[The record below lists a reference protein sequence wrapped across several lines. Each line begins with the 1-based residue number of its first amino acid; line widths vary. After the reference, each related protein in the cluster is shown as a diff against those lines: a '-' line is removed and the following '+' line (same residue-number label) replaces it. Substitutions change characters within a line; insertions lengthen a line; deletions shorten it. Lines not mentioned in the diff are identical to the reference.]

1 MLPAMHA
8 ALRLARFTL
17 LSTLT
22 AIAAL
27 AAGDASAQPAV
38 RLGGVDHIALTVS
51 NVNASEA
58 FFTRTLGFTVERRDP
73 EHPAVTLTNGHVVL
87 MLYRVADLGTEVPFD
102 RKRNVGLHHLAFEIG
117 SFEELATLYAQLERV
132 PGVVVEFPPEPL
144 GAGPA
149 KHMIIREP
157 GGNRLEFIH
166 QPKSAA
172 RLDASKARFAAPP
185 SRHDLVLGSAAS
197 QD

>member
-1 MLPAMHA
+1 MHA
-8 ALRLARFTL
+8 ALRPARLTFLA
-17 LSTLT
+17 TLT
-22 AIAAL
+22 ALAAL
-27 AAGDASAQPAV
+27 APGALPASAQSGV
-38 RLGGVDHIALTVS
+38 RLGGVDHMALTVS

-58 FFTRTLGFTVERRDP
+58 FFTRHLGFTVERRDP
-73 EHPAVTLTNGHVVL
+73 DHPAVTLTNGHVVL
-87 MLYRVADLGTEVPFD
+87 MLYRVAALGTEVPFD

-117 SFEELATLYAQLERV
+117 SFEELAALYAQLERV

-166 QPKSAA
+166 RPKDAA
-172 RLDASKARFAAPP
+172 GA
-185 SRHDLVLGSAAS
+185 
-197 QD
+197 